1 MPSYRDAT
9 FILADGRRLAYAEW
23 GDPDGKPLFFFH
35 GSPSSRLW
43 CPDEEATKAAG
54 VRLIAADRPGIGGS
68 DVLKA
73 RAFGDWPSD
82 VIELADGLGID
93 RFAVVG
99 VSAGGPYAAA
109 CAALISSRLTAA
121 GVVSCRAVAQY
132 NFVERPA
139 AYGELNVEE
148 RGDYDL
154 AQIDPVAAA
163 DRMAIAETQWLSGL
177 QQQPESLIDLAKWP
191 ECDHWFFA
199 DHART
204 RDFFAS
210 VQESVRQG
218 MEGFRWEMID
228 AYLPWGFRLDTIPMQ
243 VHLWHGEQDQG
254 VTKAQVDFTA
264 QRIPD
269 CVLATWPDAGHLG
282 MAKHWDEILA
292 TLV

>member
-1 MPSYRDAT
+1 
-9 FILADGRRLAYAEW
+9 
-23 GDPDGKPLFFFH
+23 
-35 GSPSSRLW
+35 
-43 CPDEEATKAAG
+43 
-54 VRLIAADRPGIGGS
+54 LIAADRPGIGGS

-73 RAFGDWPSD
+73 RTFGDCPSD

-121 GVVSCRAVAQY
+121 GVVSSRVVAQY

-148 RGDYDL
+148 RADYDL

-163 DRMAIAETQWLSGL
+163 DRMAMAEAQWVSGL
-177 QQQPESLIDLAKWP
+177 QQRPESLIDLTKWP

-204 RDFFAS
+204 QDFFSS
-210 VQESVRQG
+210 VQECVRQG

-228 AYLPWGFRLDTIPMQ
+228 AYLPWGFRLDTIPMR
-243 VHLWHGEQDQG
+243 VHLWHGEQDPR

-269 CVLATWPDAGHLG
+269 CVLVTWPDAGHMG

-292 TLV
+292 ALV